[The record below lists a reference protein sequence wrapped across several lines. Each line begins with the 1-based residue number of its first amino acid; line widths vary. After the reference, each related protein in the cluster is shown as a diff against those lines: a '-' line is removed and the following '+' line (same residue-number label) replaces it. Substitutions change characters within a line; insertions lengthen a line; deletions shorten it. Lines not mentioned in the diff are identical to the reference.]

1 MSSKKEDIVDLIYK
15 KLKNYN
21 SKEINLEKEDLG
33 KFIFTLFEENKDIN
47 QMKPV
52 IIDEILGMYNV

>member
-21 SKEINLEKEDLG
+21 SKEIYLEKEDLG
-33 KFIFTLFEENKDIN
+33 KFIFTLLEENKDIN
-47 QMKPV
+47 
-52 IIDEILGMYNV
+52 

>member
-1 MSSKKEDIVDLIYK
+1 MSSKKDDIVDLIYK

-47 QMKPV
+47 
-52 IIDEILGMYNV
+52 